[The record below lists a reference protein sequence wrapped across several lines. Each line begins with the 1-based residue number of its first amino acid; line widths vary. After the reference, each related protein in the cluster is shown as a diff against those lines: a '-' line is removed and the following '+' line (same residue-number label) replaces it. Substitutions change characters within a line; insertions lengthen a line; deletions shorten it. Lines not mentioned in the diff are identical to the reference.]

1 MIGAKY
7 VVRTALAAALGMGL
21 GLSAAYAETKI
32 GIAQFGKH
40 PQLDETVTA
49 FKAELVKLGIADAVF
64 DELQVNFDATL
75 IPQMVTKLASANPKL
90 ILAVTTPVAQGARQ
104 IVGNTGTPVV
114 FAAVTDPVVAK
125 LTPSW
130 EAGDKNMTGASDLQ
144 DVDSVVKFIKK
155 LLPDAKRLAYLYNP
169 GEDNDVAV
177 LKLVKEA
184 AAAQGLTVVE
194 VGLDNT
200 NDIPIRVS
208 SLAGKADVI
217 YVPASNLVQPAVPA
231 VAAAALSINIPIVN
245 ASAQAVR
252 DGLVAAAFEVSYTK
266 VGQNAAKLAA
276 EIIAGKSPASLAP
289 IKPSYADHTAL
300 INEKVLEKTGHKAPD
315 TFKDCGC
322 FVK

>member
-1 MIGAKY
+1 MIGAKHM
-7 VVRTALAAALGMGL
+7 VRTALAVALGMGL
-21 GLSAAYAETKI
+21 GLGTAFAETKI
-32 GIAQFGKH
+32 GVAQFGKH

-49 FKAELVKLGIADAVF
+49 FKAELAKLGVADAVY

-75 IPQMVTKLASANPKL
+75 IPQMVTKLVSGSPKL

-104 IVGNTGTPVV
+104 IVGNSGTPVV
-114 FAAVTDPVVAK
+114 FAAVTDPVAAK

-130 EAGDKNMTGASDLQ
+130 EAGDTGMTGASDLQ
-144 DVDSVVKFIKK
+144 DVDSVVKFIRK

-177 LKLVKEA
+177 LKLIKEA
-184 AAAQGLTVVE
+184 AAAEGMELVE
-194 VGLDNT
+194 VGIDNT

-217 YVPASNLVQPAVPA
+217 YVPGSNLVQPAVPA
-231 VAAAALSINIPIVN
+231 VAAAALNVNIPIVN

-252 DGLVAAAFEVSYTK
+252 DGLVGAAFEVSYTK
-266 VGQNAAKLAA
+266 VGQNAAKLAS

-289 IKPSYADHTAL
+289 IKPTYEDHTAL
-300 INEKVLEKTGHKAPD
+300 INEAVLAKTGQKVPD
-315 TFKDCGC
+315 SLKDCEC

>member
-49 FKAELVKLGIADAVF
+49 FKAELVKLGIADATF

-231 VAAAALSINIPIVN
+231 VAAAALNINIPIVN

>member
-1 MIGAKY
+1 MISAKY
-7 VVRTALAAALGMGL
+7 AVRMALGAAVGMAL
-21 GLSAAYAETKI
+21 GLSAASAETKI

-49 FKAELVKLGIADAVF
+49 FKAELTKLGVKDAVY

-75 IPQMVTKLASANPKL
+75 IPQMVTKLVSGSPKL

-104 IVGNTGTPVV
+104 IVGNSNTPVV
-114 FAAVTDPVVAK
+114 FAAVTDPVAAK

-130 EAGDKNMTGASDLQ
+130 TAGDKGMTGASDLQ
-144 DVDSVVKFIKK
+144 DVTSVVTFIKK
-155 LLPDAKRLAYLYNP
+155 LLPDAKRVAYLYNP

-177 LKLVKEA
+177 LKLMQEA
-184 AAAQGLTVVE
+184 TKAGGLELVE

-200 NDIPIRVS
+200 NDIPIRVG

-217 YVPASNLVQPAVPA
+217 YVPASNLVQPAIPA
-231 VAAAALSINIPIVN
+231 VAAAALSINIPIVDS
-245 ASAQAVR
+245 SAQAVR

-276 EIIAGKSPASLAP
+276 EIIAGKSTESLAP
-289 IKPSYADHTAL
+289 IKPSYEDHTAL
-300 INEKVLEKTGHKAPD
+300 INAAVLTKTGQKVPD
-315 TFKDCGC
+315 SFKDCEC

>member
-144 DVDSVVKFIKK
+144 DVNSVVKFIKQ

-177 LKLVKEA
+177 LKLIKEA

-200 NDIPIRVS
+200 NDIPMRVS

-231 VAAAALSINIPIVN
+231 VAAAALNINIPIVN

-276 EIIAGKSPASLAP
+276 EIIAGKSAASLAP

-300 INEKVLEKTGHKAPD
+300 INEKVLEKAGHKAPD
-315 TFKDCGC
+315 SLKDCGC

>member
-144 DVDSVVKFIKK
+144 DVNSVVKFIKQ

-200 NDIPIRVS
+200 NDIPMRVS

-276 EIIAGKSPASLAP
+276 EIIAGKSAASLAP
-289 IKPSYADHTAL
+289 
-300 INEKVLEKTGHKAPD
+300 
-315 TFKDCGC
+315 
-322 FVK
+322 

>member
-144 DVDSVVKFIKK
+144 DVNSVVKFIKQ

-200 NDIPIRVS
+200 NDIPMRVS

-276 EIIAGKSPASLAP
+276 EIIAGKSAASLAP
-289 IKPSYADHTAL
+289 IKPSYADHAAL

-315 TFKDCGC
+315 SLKDCGC

>member
-1 MIGAKY
+1 MVLANKLARLTIG
-7 VVRTALAAALGMGL
+7 TALGLAL
-21 GLSAAYAETKI
+21 GLSAAAAETRI

-49 FKAELVKLGIADAVF
+49 FKAEMTKLGIADAVY

-75 IPQMVTKLASANPKL
+75 IPQMVTKLASNSPKL

-104 IVGNTGTPVV
+104 IVGNTNTPVV
-114 FAAVTDPVVAK
+114 FAAVTDPVAAK

-130 EAGDKNMTGASDLQ
+130 EAGDKAMTGASDLQ
-144 DVDSVVKFIKK
+144 DVASVITFIKK
-155 LLPDAKRLAYLYNP
+155 LLPEAKRVAYLYNP

-177 LKLVKEA
+177 LKLMQEITKT
-184 AAAQGLTVVE
+184 QGMELVE

-200 NDIPIRVS
+200 NDIPIRVG

-217 YVPASNLVQPAVPA
+217 YVPGSNLVQPAVPA
-231 VAAAALSINIPIVN
+231 VAAAALSINIPVVN

-266 VGQNAAKLAA
+266 VGQNAAKLAS
-276 EIIAGKSPASLAP
+276 EILAGKSTESLAP
-289 IKPSYADHTAL
+289 IKPAYEDHAAA
-300 INEKVLEKTGHKAPD
+300 INEAVLAKTGQKVPD
-315 TFKDCGC
+315 SLKDCGC

>member
-1 MIGAKY
+1 MIGGKK
-7 VVRTALAAALGMGL
+7 VVRTALAAALGMAL

-49 FKAELVKLGIADAVF
+49 FKAELTKLGIADAVF

-75 IPQMVTKLASANPKL
+75 IPQMVTKLASSNPKL

-114 FAAVTDPVVAK
+114 FAAVTDPVIAK

-144 DVDSVVKFIKK
+144 DVDSVVKFIKQ

-177 LKLVKEA
+177 LKLVKAA

-300 INEKVLEKTGHKAPD
+300 INAKVLEKAGHKVPD
-315 TFKDCGC
+315 SFKDCGC
-322 FVK
+322 LVK

>member
-1 MIGAKY
+1 MIGVKH

-144 DVDSVVKFIKK
+144 DVNSVVKFIKQ

-177 LKLVKEA
+177 LKLIKEA

-200 NDIPIRVS
+200 NDIPMRVS

-276 EIIAGKSPASLAP
+276 EIIAGKSVATLAP

-300 INEKVLEKTGHKAPD
+300 INEKVLEKAGHKAPD
-315 TFKDCGC
+315 SFKDCGC

>member
-7 VVRTALAAALGMGL
+7 IVRTALAAALGMTIGL
-21 GLSAAYAETKI
+21 GSAVAETKI

-49 FKAELVKLGIADAVF
+49 FKAELIKLGIADAVY

-75 IPQMVTKLASANPKL
+75 IPQMVTKLASGSPKL

-104 IVGNTGTPVV
+104 IVGNTNTPVV
-114 FAAVTDPVVAK
+114 FAAVTDPVAAK

-130 EAGDKNMTGASDLQ
+130 EAGDKGMTGASDLQ
-144 DVDSVVKFIKK
+144 DVASVITFIKK
-155 LLPDAKRLAYLYNP
+155 LLPDAKRVAYLYNP

-177 LKLVKEA
+177 LKLMQESTK
-184 AAAQGLTVVE
+184 AQSMELVE

-200 NDIPIRVS
+200 NDIPIRVG

-217 YVPASNLVQPAVPA
+217 YVPGSNLVQPAVPA
-231 VAAAALSINIPIVN
+231 VAAAALGINIPVVN

-266 VGQNAAKLAA
+266 VGQNAAKLAS
-276 EIIAGKSPASLAP
+276 EIIAGKSTDTLAP
-289 IKPSYADHTAL
+289 IKPAYEDHTAA
-300 INEKVLEKTGHKAPD
+300 INEAVLAKTGQKVPD
-315 TFKDCGC
+315 SLKDCGC
-322 FVK
+322 LVK

>member
-1 MIGAKY
+1 M
-7 VVRTALAAALGMGL
+7 RTALAAALGMAL

-49 FKAELVKLGIADAVF
+49 FKAELTKLGIADAVF

-75 IPQMVTKLASANPKL
+75 IPQMVTKLASSNPKL

-114 FAAVTDPVVAK
+114 FAAVTDPVIAK

-144 DVDSVVKFIKK
+144 DVDSVVKFIKQ

-177 LKLVKEA
+177 LKLVKAA

-300 INEKVLEKTGHKAPD
+300 INAKVLEKAGHKVPD
-315 TFKDCGC
+315 SFKDCGC
-322 FVK
+322 LVK

>member
-7 VVRTALAAALGMGL
+7 IVRTALAAALGMTIGL
-21 GLSAAYAETKI
+21 GSAVAETKI

-49 FKAELVKLGIADAVF
+49 FKAELVKLGIADAAY

-75 IPQMVTKLASANPKL
+75 IPQMVTKLASGSPKL

-104 IVGNTGTPVV
+104 IVGNTNTPVV
-114 FAAVTDPVVAK
+114 FAAVTDPVAAK

-130 EAGDKNMTGASDLQ
+130 EAGDKGMTGASDLQ
-144 DVDSVVKFIKK
+144 DVASVITFIKK
-155 LLPDAKRLAYLYNP
+155 LLPDAKRVAYLYNP

-177 LKLVKEA
+177 LKLMQESTK
-184 AAAQGLTVVE
+184 AQGMELVE

-200 NDIPIRVS
+200 NDIPIRVG

-217 YVPASNLVQPAVPA
+217 YVPGSNLVQPAVPA
-231 VAAAALSINIPIVN
+231 VAAAALGINIPVVS

-266 VGQNAAKLAA
+266 VGQNAAKLAS
-276 EIIAGKSPASLAP
+276 EIIAGKSTDTLAP
-289 IKPSYADHTAL
+289 IKPAYEDHTAA
-300 INEKVLEKTGHKAPD
+300 INEAVLAKTGQKVPD
-315 TFKDCGC
+315 SLKDCGC
-322 FVK
+322 LVK

>member
-1 MIGAKY
+1 MIAAK
-7 VVRTALAAALGMGL
+7 RIAKAALGVALGMALGL
-21 GLSAAYAETKI
+21 GAASAETKI

-49 FKAELVKLGIADAVF
+49 FKAELTKLGVSDAVY

-75 IPQMVTKLASANPKL
+75 IPQMVTKLTSANPKL

-104 IVGNTGTPVV
+104 IVGNSGTPVV
-114 FAAVTDPVVAK
+114 FAAVTDPVAAK

-130 EAGDKNMTGASDLQ
+130 EAGDPGMTGASDLQ
-144 DVDSVVKFIKK
+144 DVASVITFIKK
-155 LLPDAKRLAYLYNP
+155 LLPEAKRVAYLYNP

-177 LKLVKEA
+177 LKLMQETTKAE
-184 AAAQGLTVVE
+184 GLELVE
-194 VGLDNT
+194 VGIDNT
-200 NDIPIRVS
+200 NDIPIRVG

-217 YVPASNLVQPAVPA
+217 YVPGSNLVQPAVPA
-231 VAAAALSINIPIVN
+231 VAAAALSINIPVVD

-276 EIIAGKSPASLAP
+276 EILAGKTTASLGP
-289 IKPSYADHTAL
+289 IKPSYDDHTAL
-300 INEKVLEKTGHKAPD
+300 INEAVLAKTGQKVPD
-315 TFKDCGC
+315 SLKDCGC

>member
-1 MIGAKY
+1 MIAAK
-7 VVRTALAAALGMGL
+7 RIAKAALGVALGMALGL
-21 GLSAAYAETKI
+21 GAASAETKI

-49 FKAELVKLGIADAVF
+49 FKAELTKLGISDAVY

-75 IPQMVTKLASANPKL
+75 IPQMVTKLTSANPKL

-104 IVGNTGTPVV
+104 IVGNSGTPVV
-114 FAAVTDPVVAK
+114 FAAVTDPVAAK

-130 EAGDKNMTGASDLQ
+130 EAGDPGMTGASDLQ
-144 DVDSVVKFIKK
+144 DVASVITFIKK
-155 LLPDAKRLAYLYNP
+155 LLPEAKRVAYLYNP

-177 LKLVKEA
+177 LKLMQETTKAE
-184 AAAQGLTVVE
+184 GLELVE
-194 VGLDNT
+194 VGIDNT
-200 NDIPIRVS
+200 NDIPIRVG

-217 YVPASNLVQPAVPA
+217 YVPGSNLVQPAVPA
-231 VAAAALSINIPIVN
+231 VAAAALSINIPVVD

-276 EIIAGKSPASLAP
+276 EILAGKTTASLGP
-289 IKPSYADHTAL
+289 IKPSYDDHTAL
-300 INEKVLEKTGHKAPD
+300 INEAVLAKTGQKVPD
-315 TFKDCGC
+315 SLKDCGC